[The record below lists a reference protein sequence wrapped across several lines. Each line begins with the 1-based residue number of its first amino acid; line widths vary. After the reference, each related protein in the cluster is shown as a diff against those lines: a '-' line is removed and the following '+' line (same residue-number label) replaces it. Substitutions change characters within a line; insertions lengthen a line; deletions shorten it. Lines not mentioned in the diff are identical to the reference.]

1 MSKEPSPE
9 QIEEKKI
16 YRQMGLILDEYNRI
30 VELLGRQPNYTE
42 TGIFA
47 VMWSEHC
54 SYKNSKP
61 LLKFFPTEGSQV
73 LQGPGE
79 GAGIVDIGD
88 EWAIVFKVES
98 HNHPTAVEPYQGAA
112 TGVGGILRDIFSMG
126 ARPIALMNSLRF
138 GKLDKAHNRYLFSH
152 AVSGIAAYGNCIGVP
167 TVGGE
172 VFIEAC
178 YDENPLVNVF
188 CLGIVK
194 HDQIQHGK
202 ASGLGNPLLY
212 LGNATGRDGIHG
224 ATFASEELSEGSVS
238 KRPAVQV
245 GDPFAGKRLLE
256 ACLEIY
262 HTGAV
267 VSVQDMGAAGLTC
280 SSIEMGFK
288 GQTGID
294 LDLDKVP
301 KRAEA
306 MTAYEIMLSES
317 QERMLFVIEKGRE
330 SEVQKICEKWEV
342 PNAIIGEVTN
352 NQHLSLFQDGQLVAD
367 LPLDACCGLT
377 PVYQREARPPEKEM
391 LPKSLSLEKEPENY
405 LSVLKELLVHPNI
418 SDKSWVYQQ
427 YDSMVGTR
435 TAQGPGG
442 DAAVII
448 LEECQKAL
456 AISMDGNSRY
466 VFLDPYLGGLI
477 TVAEAARNVV
487 CAGGRPLALTDGMNY
502 GSPEKPEIFWQI
514 KESVR
519 GMAVACEF
527 LSLPVTGGNVSLYNE
542 SGGEAIYPTPIIGMV
557 GLIEN
562 LHHVTPS
569 NFQSLGDQIW
579 LLGETFAELAGSCYQ
594 EIRASRI
601 FGNAPKLELD
611 QEKRLQEAVLFAI
624 ESSLISSA
632 HDLSLGGL
640 AVALVKASTES
651 LTASVSFESTLR
663 ADEFLFSES
672 QSRILLSIS
681 SRSSASLQSIMA
693 DHKVSAMMIGE
704 VVSNQFSIS
713 LNNEFLIE
721 DQIQSLKACWH
732 NGLRDYFTTT

>member
-1 MSKEPSPE
+1 MSQEPSPQ
-9 QIEEKKI
+9 QIAEKKI
-16 YRQMGLILDEYNRI
+16 YRQMGLIPDEYNRI

-61 LLKFFPTEGSQV
+61 LLKLFPTEGPQV

-88 EWAIVFKVES
+88 GWAVVFKVES

-138 GKLDKAHNRYLFSH
+138 GKLDKAHNRYLLSH

-202 ASGLGNPLLY
+202 ASGLGNPVLY

-579 LLGETFAELAGSCYQ
+579 LLGETFAELEGSCYQ

-611 QEKRLQEAVLFAI
+611 REKRLQEAVLLAI
-624 ESSLISSA
+624 KSGLVSSA
-632 HDLSLGGL
+632 HDISLGGL

-651 LTASVSFESTLR
+651 FTASISFESALR
-663 ADEFLFSES
+663 TDEFLFSES
-672 QSRILLSIS
+672 QSRILLSIPS
-681 SRSSASLQSIMA
+681 QSSASLQSIMA
-693 DHKVSAMMIGE
+693 DQRVSAMMIGE

-713 LNNEFLIE
+713 FKDESLIE
-721 DQIQSLKACWH
+721 DQIQSLKACWR
-732 NGLRDYFTTT
+732 NGLRDYFTKT

>member
-1 MSKEPSPE
+1 MPQEPSPQ
-9 QIEEKKI
+9 QIADQKI
-16 YRQMGLILDEYNRI
+16 YRQMGLIPSEYNRI

-61 LLKFFPTEGSQV
+61 LLKLFPTEGSQV

-79 GAGIVDIGD
+79 GAGVVDIGD
-88 EWAIVFKVES
+88 GWAVVFKVES
-98 HNHPTAVEPYQGAA
+98 HNHPTAVEPFQGAA

-138 GKLDKAHNRYLFSH
+138 GTLDKAHNRYLLSH

-172 VFIEAC
+172 VFLETC

-202 ASGLGNPLLY
+202 ASGLGNPVLY

-224 ATFASEELSEGSVS
+224 ATFASEELSEGSGS

-262 HTGAV
+262 QTGAV

-280 SSIEMGFK
+280 SSTEMGFK

-294 LDLDKVP
+294 LNLDKVP
-301 KRAEA
+301 KRTES

-330 SEVQKICEKWEV
+330 SEVQQICDKWEL
-342 PNAIIGEVTN
+342 PNAIVGEVTN
-352 NQHLSLFQDGQLVAD
+352 NQHLSLFQNGQQVAE
-367 LPLDACCGLT
+367 LPLDACCELT
-377 PVYQREARPPEKEM
+377 PVYQREAHPPEKEIS
-391 LPKSLSLEKEPENY
+391 PKSLTPEKEPENY
-405 LSVLKELLVHPNI
+405 LAVLKQLLVHPNI
-418 SDKSWVYQQ
+418 SDKSWVHQQ

-435 TAQGPGG
+435 TAQGPGD

-466 VFLDPYLGGLI
+466 VVLDPYLGGLI
-477 TVAEAARNVV
+477 TVVEAARNVV
-487 CAGGRPLALTDGMNY
+487 CSGARPLALTDGLNY
-502 GSPEKPEIFWQI
+502 GSPEKPEIFWQMQ
-514 KESVR
+514 ESVR
-519 GMAVACEF
+519 GMAEACEF

-542 SGGEAIYPTPIIGMV
+542 SCGEAIYPTPIIGMV

-562 LHHVTPS
+562 LNHITLS
-569 NFQSLGDQIW
+569 NFQSPGDQIW
-579 LLGETFAELAGSCYQ
+579 LLGETFSELGGSCYQ
-594 EIRASRI
+594 ELCSGGT

-611 QEKRLQEAVLFAI
+611 REKRLQEAVLVAI
-624 ESSLISSA
+624 ERGLVSSA

-651 LTASVSFESTLR
+651 FTASVSFESALR

-672 QSRILLSIS
+672 QSRILLSIPNQF
-681 SRSSASLQSIMA
+681 SAPVQSIMA
-693 DHKVSAMMIGE
+693 ERKIPSLLLGK
-704 VVSNQFSIS
+704 VVSDQLSIS
-713 LNNEFLIE
+713 FNDELLIQ
-721 DQIQSLKACWH
+721 DQIQSLKACWR
-732 NGLRDYFTTT
+732 NGFRDYFTKT

>member
-1 MSKEPSPE
+1 MSQEPSPQ
-9 QIEEKKI
+9 QIAEKKI
-16 YRQMGLILDEYNRI
+16 YRQMGLIPDEYNRI

-61 LLKFFPTEGSQV
+61 LLKLFPTEGPQV

-88 EWAIVFKVES
+88 GWAVVFKVES

-138 GKLDKAHNRYLFSH
+138 GKLDKAHNRYLLSH

-651 LTASVSFESTLR
+651 LTANVSFESTLR

-681 SRSSASLQSIMA
+681 SQSSASLQSIMA

>member
-1 MSKEPSPE
+1 MSKEPSPQ

-16 YRQMGLILDEYNRI
+16 YSQMGLILDEYNRI

-172 VFIEAC
+172 VFFETC

-202 ASGLGNPLLY
+202 AGGLGNSLLY
-212 LGNATGRDGIHG
+212 VGNATGRDGIHG
-224 ATFASEELSEGSVS
+224 ATFASEELSEQSSS

-262 HTGAV
+262 QTGAV
-267 VSVQDMGAAGLTC
+267 ISVQDMGAAGLTC
-280 SSIEMGFK
+280 SSTEMGFK

-294 LDLDKVP
+294 LNLDKIP

-330 SEVQKICEKWEV
+330 SEVQKICEKWEL
-342 PNAIIGEVTN
+342 PNAIVGEVTSS
-352 NQHLSLFQDGQLVAD
+352 QHLSLFQDDQLVAN
-367 LPLDACCGLT
+367 LPLDACCELT
-377 PVYQREARPPEKEM
+377 PVYQREARPPEKKL
-391 LPKSLSLEKEPENY
+391 LPKKSSLEKEPENY
-405 LSVLKELLVHPNI
+405 PAVLKQLLVHPNI

-466 VFLDPYLGGLI
+466 VVLDPYLGGLI

-487 CAGGRPLALTDGMNY
+487 CAGGRPMALTDGLNY
-502 GSPEKPEIFWQI
+502 GSPEKPEIFWQMQ
-514 KESVR
+514 ESVR
-519 GMAVACEF
+519 GMAEACEF

-542 SGGEAIYPTPIIGMV
+542 SRGEAIYPTPIIGMV

-562 LHHVTPS
+562 LNHVTPS

-651 LTASVSFESTLR
+651 LTANVSFESTLR

-681 SRSSASLQSIMA
+681 SQSSASLQSIMA

>member
-1 MSKEPSPE
+1 MSQEPSPQ
-9 QIEEKKI
+9 QIAEKKI
-16 YRQMGLILDEYNRI
+16 YRQMGLIPDEYNRI

-61 LLKFFPTEGSQV
+61 LLKLFPTEGPQV

-88 EWAIVFKVES
+88 GWAVVFKVES

-138 GKLDKAHNRYLFSH
+138 GKLDKAHNRYLLSH

-651 LTASVSFESTLR
+651 LTANVSFESTLR